1 MDKAKILE
9 LAREAFC
16 DSVLVDIQ
24 AQASAELLAF
34 ARLVA
39 EAEREACLAAAHK
52 VARKHHKSMTAGS
65 ADGHIRWLGANE
77 VCNAIRSR
85 TE

>member
-1 MDKAKILE
+1 MDDAKVLE
-9 LAREAFC
+9 LALEAFG

-39 EAEREACLAAAHK
+39 AAEREACAN
-52 VARKHHKSMTAGS
+52 
-65 ADGHIRWLGANE
+65 IGAQ
-77 VCNAIRSR
+77 CGLQSGGAIAIAIRSR

>member
-1 MDKAKILE
+1 MDDAKVLE
-9 LAREAFC
+9 LALEAFG

-39 EAEREACLAAAHK
+39 AAERERAAQIILCDACAITYQTMGQY
-52 VARKHHKSMTAGS
+52 RTAM
-65 ADGHIRWLGANE
+65 AK
-77 VCNAIRSR
+77 AIRSR